1 MEYQANNENLHNP
14 IKNLPAIKKDIIENM
29 MIEGKTC
36 QETAKLC
43 KVRKETVI
51 AVRQKMEE
59 DGKLELGSW
68 KKEVSNLLAN
78 FVKRGAERLNDE
90 VQNIPVGQ
98 LPMSLAIAIDKV
110 RDLQDVPTVTVS
122 TRLTITQDEL
132 NKQFE
137 LDQSK
142 NSDIVIDTSKT
153 QNE

>member
-1 MEYQANNENLHNP
+1 MEYQANNESLNNP
-14 IKNLPAIKKDIIENM
+14 LKKLPAVKKEIIENLVLD
-29 MIEGKTC
+29 GKTC

-68 KKEVSNLLAN
+68 KKEVSGLLAN
-78 FVKRGAERLNDE
+78 FVKRGAERLNEE
-90 VQNIPVGQ
+90 VNNIPVGQ

-110 RDLQDVPTVTVS
+110 RDLQDTPTVTVS

-137 LDQSK
+137 LDQNK
-142 NSDIVIDTSKT
+142 KTDIVIDS
-153 QNE
+153 QQ

>member
-1 MEYQANNENLHNP
+1 MEYQANNENLNDP
-14 IKNLPAIKKDIIENM
+14 LKKLPAVKKEIIENLVLD
-29 MIEGKTC
+29 GKTC

-59 DGKLELGSW
+59 EGKMELGSW
-68 KKEVSNLLAN
+68 KKEVSSLLAN
-78 FVKRGAERLNDE
+78 FVKRGAERLNEE
-90 VQNIPVGQ
+90 VNNIPVGQ

-110 RDLQDVPTVTVS
+110 RDLQDTPTVTVS

-137 LDQSK
+137 LDQNK
-142 NSDIVIDTSKT
+142 KTDIVIDS
-153 QNE
+153 QQ

>member
-1 MEYQANNENLHNP
+1 MND
-14 IKNLPAIKKDIIENM
+14 KKEIIENLVLD
-29 MIEGKTC
+29 GKTC

-59 DGKLELGSW
+59 EGKMELGSW
-68 KKEVSNLLAN
+68 KKEVSSLLAN
-78 FVKRGAERLNDE
+78 FVKRGAERLNEE
-90 VQNIPVGQ
+90 VNNIPVGQ

-110 RDLQDVPTVTVS
+110 RDLQDAPTVTVS

-137 LDQSK
+137 LDQNK
-142 NSDIVIDTSKT
+142 KTDIVIDS
-153 QNE
+153 QQ